1 MRRLRPW
8 VSRAVTILA
17 LGSVAACAP
26 AKPPKNLLLIT
37 IDTTRADR
45 LGSYGYEIAQTPTLD
60 RLAEQGTLFE
70 RAYGVVPETLPAH
83 VSLFTG
89 LYPPSHGV
97 RLNLQFKLPEEATTL
112 AEILSEQGMD
122 TIAVCSAAVLHPRY
136 GLGQGFKEYLAPGVR
151 VAPGMRPPTEW
162 GAEQVVTEVLTQMW
176 KREVGPYFLW
186 AHFYDP
192 HSPFEP
198 RAPFAAPEGTPPE
211 SSELYDLEIAY
222 MDYWIGR
229 LLNELETRGDLEET
243 LIVVTGDHGESL
255 GEHGE
260 LYHTLFIYDATIHVP
275 MILVG
280 PGIKAGRRV
289 TEVVSS
295 VDLFSTILKMFG
307 LDPPFTSSRVL
318 PGLPVSPT
326 TESPERIAYSDSM
339 TPPLRY
345 GWNALESIRTRDWL
359 YVRAPNEELYRLDG
373 SDPGQEFNLAFDEPE
388 TVENLNALLVEAIG
402 SMPDTGFGDQTSH
415 LASEQEM
422 KALEALGYVSASP
435 DQAAPETGSGLD
447 PKDMVEVA
455 EAFQLARHAMGK
467 RKIDLA
473 KEQLGWAAAADPE
486 NFGVWMLLGR
496 VHASERDFSAATEAF
511 GRALAIRP
519 GACTVLIEIA
529 SVEEAMGKMKAAE
542 ATLSEALDSCD
553 QPTEVWRRFGRM
565 RLQNRNWVGAEDA
578 FRRILD
584 IDPEDERARAA
595 IEGLRQRREIRPEG
609 KRPTRPG
616 RRTPP

>member
-1 MRRLRPW
+1 MQVLRLW
-8 VSRAVTILA
+8 VFRVVAMIVLGGAV
-17 LGSVAACAP
+17 GCAP
-26 AKPPKNLLLIT
+26 TPPPKSLLLIT

-45 LGSYGYEIAQTPTLD
+45 LGPYGYETAQTPTLD
-60 RLAEQGTLFE
+60 GLAEQGTLFE

-112 AEILSEQGMD
+112 AEILSDQGLD

-136 GLGQGFKEYLAPGVR
+136 GLGQGFGEYLAPGVR
-151 VAPGMRPPTEW
+151 AAPGTRPPTEW
-162 GAEQVVTEVLTQMW
+162 SAEQVVTEALTQMW
-176 KREVGPYFLW
+176 KREPGPYFLW

-198 RAPFAAPEGTPPE
+198 KEPFPAPEDAPPE
-211 SSELYDLEIAY
+211 SPELYDLEIAY

-229 LLNELETRGDLEET
+229 LLNELENRGDLEDA
-243 LIVVTGDHGESL
+243 LIVVVGDHGESL
-255 GEHGE
+255 GDHGE
-260 LYHTLFIYDATIHVP
+260 MYHTLFVYDATIHIP
-275 MILVG
+275 MIIVG
-280 PGIKAGRRV
+280 PGVKAGRRV

-295 VDLFSTILKMFG
+295 VDLFSTILRLFKV
-307 LDPPFTSSRVL
+307 DPPFTSSHIL
-318 PGLPVSPT
+318 PGLSVSSATPST
-326 TESPERIAYSDSM
+326 ERIVYSDSM
-339 TPPLRY
+339 APPLRY
-345 GWNALESIRTRDWL
+345 GWNALEAIRTRDWL
-359 YVRAPNEELYRLDG
+359 YVRAPDEELYRLDG
-373 SDPGQEFNLAFDEPE
+373 SDPAQEVNLAFDEQE
-388 TVENLNALLVEAIG
+388 TAKELKELLIAEIG

-422 KALEALGYVSASP
+422 KALEALGYVAASP

-455 EAFQLARHAMGK
+455 EAFQLARNAIGK
-467 RKIDLA
+467 RKLDVA
-473 KEQLGWAAAADPE
+473 KDQLSWAAAADPE
-486 NFGVWMLLGR
+486 NFAVWMLLGR
-496 VHASERDFSAATEAF
+496 VHASERDFTAAAEAF

-519 GACTVLIEIA
+519 GACVVLIEIA
-529 SVEEAMGKMKAAE
+529 SVDEAKGDVKAAE
-542 ATLSEALDSCD
+542 ATLGRALESCD

-584 IDPEDERARAA
+584 LDPEDEGARAA
-595 IEGLRQRREIRPEG
+595 LDGLRKRREMRPEG
-609 KRPTRPG
+609 KRPTKPG
-616 RRTPP
+616 K

>member
-1 MRRLRPW
+1 MNAL
-8 VSRAVTILA
+8 RAVTFRVPA
-17 LGSVAACAP
+17 LVLLGTALACAP
-26 AKPPKNLLLIT
+26 PQPPENLLLIT

-45 LGSYGYEIAQTPTLD
+45 LGPYGFETAQTQTLD
-60 RLAEQGTLFE
+60 RLARLGTLYE

-83 VSLFTG
+83 VSIFTG

-97 RLNLQFKLPEEATTL
+97 RLNLQFKLPDEATTL

-136 GLGQGFKEYLAPGVR
+136 GLGQGFNEYLAPGVR
-151 VAPGMRPPTEW
+151 ATPRSRPPTEW
-162 GAEQVVTEVLTQMW
+162 SAEQVVTEVLTQMW
-176 KREVGPYFLW
+176 KRESGPYFLW

-198 RAPFAAPEGTPPE
+198 KQPFPAPEDARPE
-211 SSELYDLEIAY
+211 SPQLYDLEIAY
-222 MDYWIGR
+222 MDHWIGKM
-229 LLNELETRGDLEET
+229 LDELEKRGDLEDT
-243 LIVVTGDHGESL
+243 LIIVTGDHGESL

-260 LYHTLFIYDATIHVP
+260 LYHTLFVYDATIHVP
-275 MILVG
+275 MIIVG

-289 TEVVSS
+289 TEIVSS
-295 VDLFSTILKMFG
+295 VDLFATILKLFR

-318 PGLPVSPT
+318 PGLPVNST
-326 TESPERIAYSDSM
+326 TEPPERIAYSDSM

-345 GWNALESIRTRDWL
+345 GWNALESIRTKDWL
-359 YVRAPNEELYRLDG
+359 YVRAPDEELYRLDG

-388 TVENLNALLVEAIG
+388 TVEKLNALLMETIG
-402 SMPDTGFGDQTSH
+402 SMPDTGFGDQTGH

-422 KALEALGYVSASP
+422 EALAALGYVAAST
-435 DQAAPETGSGLD
+435 DREAPETGSGLD

-467 RKIDLA
+467 RRFGLA
-473 KEQLGWAAAADPE
+473 KDQLEWATAADPE

-496 VHASERDFSAATEAF
+496 VHAFERNFPAALDAF
-511 GRALAIRP
+511 GRALEIRP
-519 GACTVLIEIA
+519 GACPVLIEIA
-529 SVEEAMGKMKAAE
+529 SLEETTGDLGAAE
-542 ATLSEALDSCD
+542 ETLSDALEACD

-565 RLQNRNWVGAEDA
+565 RLQARNWEGAEDA

-584 IDPEDERARAA
+584 IDPEDERAQAA
-595 IEGLRQRREIRPEG
+595 LEGIRRRQEMQPAPRQRS
-609 KRPTRPG
+609 RPG
-616 RRTPP
+616 S